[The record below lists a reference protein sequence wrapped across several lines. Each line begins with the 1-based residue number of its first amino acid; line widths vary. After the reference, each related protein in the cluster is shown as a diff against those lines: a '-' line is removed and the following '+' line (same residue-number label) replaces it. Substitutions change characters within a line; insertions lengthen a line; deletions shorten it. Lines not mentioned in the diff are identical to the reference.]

1 MKEIYTTGEE
11 LQKHRIPNDI
21 FEHLTTNVPDYN
33 PASKISM
40 LQIIEISG
48 LDVAIWALRAII
60 GKKKKRKIALEFTIA
75 CAEHVLPN
83 FENLYTNDNRPR
95 KAIEAARLVLISDTK
110 KNRELAYRA
119 YMPAH
124 AALFVGNSSGDARI
138 RAAASAASIS
148 ASYLAHAA
156 GTADATISVGLSDE
170 AALYAAISASQLE
183 AVKGVQI
190 RPSPVRK
197 WQKQKLIDILKGEKK

>member
-1 MKEIYTTGEE
+1 MIYTTGEE

-75 CAEHVLPN
+75 CAEHVLPE
-83 FENLYTNDNRPR
+83 FEKDHPNDVRPH
-95 KAIEAARLVLISDTK
+95 KAIEAAKKVLESDTE
-110 KNRELAYRA
+110 KNRIMALLAGDVAASSPSCMTA
-119 YMPAH
+119 YH
-124 AALFVGNSSGDARI
+124 AAFT
-138 RAAASAASIS
+138 AAAS
-148 ASYLAHAA
+148 
-156 GTADATISVGLSDE
+156 V
-170 AALYAAISASQLE
+170 
-183 AVKGVQI
+183 
-190 RPSPVRK
+190 SPVFAANASARSTGRN
-197 WQKQKLIDILKGEKK
+197 WQKTKLIEIIEKY